1 MCPLLFLIFSL
12 LSLQVTEIQDWSAAS
27 PHSAAYVLWD
37 NGAKNLYRVGFEGMV
52 SKLLVW
58 TSCSQLPH
66 TDGFTQKISCQ
77 LAFVSN
83 RGAEALSFTARPLW
97 ETRSQREYG
106 TIVQAAGR
114 GRYLHDKGNLF
125 LLLYKGT
132 RWTWRSTLE
141 RGDIL
146 LGMSWAQLHTRSRWK
161 ACPSLVQTASC
172 FLWKRPIGFLS
183 CITDLSFVILIDWK
197 EGRWH
202 LPLD

>member
-1 MCPLLFLIFSL
+1 MSSAVSHLLPPLSTGNRDPGLECGQPSQRCLRTVGQRGQEPVQSWLWGNGEQTSSMNLMLTNSLTQTDSHKRSAVSWLLYLTVELRLFLL
-12 LSLQVTEIQDWSAAS
+12 LPGLCERHAAS
-27 PHSAAYVLWD
+27 
-37 NGAKNLYRVGFEGMV
+37 
-52 SKLLVW
+52 
-58 TSCSQLPH
+58 
-66 TDGFTQKISCQ
+66 
-77 LAFVSN
+77 
-83 RGAEALSFTARPLW
+83 
-97 ETRSQREYG
+97 EYG

-114 GRYLHDKGNLF
+114 GRYLHNKGNLF

-161 ACPSLVQTASC
+161 ACPSLVQTASS

>member
-12 LSLQVTEIQDWSAAS
+12 LSTGNRDPGLECGQPSQRCLRTVGQRGQEPVQSW
-27 PHSAAYVLWD
+27 LWG
-37 NGAKNLYRVGFEGMV
+37 NGEQTSSMNLM
-52 SKLLVW
+52 LI
-58 TSCSQLPH
+58 LPH

-161 ACPSLVQTASC
+161 ACL
-172 FLWKRPIGFLS
+172 FLFMKAANRVSQLHNR
-183 CITDLSFVILIDWK
+183 FVLCYSNRLK
-197 EGRWH
+197 GR
-202 LPLD
+202 

>member
-12 LSLQVTEIQDWSAAS
+12 LSTGNRDPGLECGQPSQRCLRTVGQRGQEPVQSW
-27 PHSAAYVLWD
+27 LWG
-37 NGAKNLYRVGFEGMV
+37 NGEQTSSMNLM
-52 SKLLVW
+52 LM
-58 TSCSQLPH
+58 LPH

-161 ACPSLVQTASC
+161 ACPSLVQTASS